1 MLDPKAAKGFI
12 PGIVQA
18 AELASKNI
26 LKASQ
31 NPNINLNQFLNY
43 CSFDMFSSFM
53 LGEMARSTESA
64 VSIDQDHN
72 ENAIFCKSAVSLME
86 TSSSLQRTPYEYIM
100 NKVGIQTTGTK
111 KAQELWNTVHRIGK
125 AKYERFEEKYNRS
138 DLNELE
144 KASYYAGALT
154 RWHNEQAASSNS
166 ISKGE
171 IMDLCIFALFAG
183 VDTTSNVL
191 AWNLMHLALNPG
203 VQEKL
208 YKELSINTAS
218 SDGRITQQT
227 LERSTSPYLHAFI
240 RETNR
245 ITPPFPDP
253 LMKRNSQK
261 EVEVHG
267 ITFPKNTVFF
277 LGYIGNDPNYVE
289 DAMRFMPERWFPDAV
304 NERKNTKNEE
314 ILDHPL
320 MRDNFGQGARRCP
333 GSRVATNE
341 VLKMLAQLTLDYEI
355 SPPPHVKTLADV
367 QHVAKPLV
375 TPLLPQLNFK
385 PRT

>member
-1 MLDPKAAKGFI
+1 MYSRQMREKFGEFFSFGRLPMGSGLHGTIHVLIDPEEMLKVVRSEGAYPSGAVSNLWLFRGLLKNNKSPLIEMVQTDRGMKEDFGLLDVGERWKKHRTFLQTGMLDPKAAKGFI

-125 AKYERFEEKYNRS
+125 AKYERNRS

-277 LGYIGNDPNYVE
+277 L
-289 DAMRFMPERWFPDAV
+289 
-304 NERKNTKNEE
+304 
-314 ILDHPL
+314 
-320 MRDNFGQGARRCP
+320 
-333 GSRVATNE
+333 RVYW
-341 VLKMLAQLTLDYEI
+341 KR
-355 SPPPHVKTLADV
+355 S
-367 QHVAKPLV
+367 
-375 TPLLPQLNFK
+375 
-385 PRT
+385 